1 MAGPGRFS
9 EINYRVNAA
18 LRADVSAS
26 AKVWHSKR
34 CVCDRVVRLSHLHLI
49 RENFLSTILCGATV
63 CNSLYDRSYLVK
75 VLRSEVTINDVFELL
90 LISFV

>member
-34 CVCDRVVRLSHLHLI
+34 CVCDRVVRLSHLHLV
-49 RENFLSTILCGATV
+49 REYFLSTIQCGATV
-63 CNSLYDRSYLVK
+63 CYSLYNRSYL
-75 VLRSEVTINDVFELL
+75 RSLLMSVFSDWLAL
-90 LISFV
+90 